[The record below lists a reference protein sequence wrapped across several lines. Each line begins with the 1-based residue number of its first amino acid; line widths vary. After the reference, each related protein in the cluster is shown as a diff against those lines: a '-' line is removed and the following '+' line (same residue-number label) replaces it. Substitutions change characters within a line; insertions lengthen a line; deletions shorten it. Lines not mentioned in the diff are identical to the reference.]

1 MFESWISLQAA
12 EKQVQGSDILGI
24 ALVGTIRVH
33 QQRAK
38 ETQYGF
44 TMDENEEGHV
54 ILREMSEC
62 QRCQRCQRDVKQ
74 RCQRDV
80 NDARVSQ

>member
-1 MFESWISLQAA
+1 MYESWISLQAA

-24 ALVGTIRVH
+24 ALVGNIRLH

-44 TMDENEEGHV
+44 AMDENEEGYV

-80 NDARVSQ
+80 KDARVSQ